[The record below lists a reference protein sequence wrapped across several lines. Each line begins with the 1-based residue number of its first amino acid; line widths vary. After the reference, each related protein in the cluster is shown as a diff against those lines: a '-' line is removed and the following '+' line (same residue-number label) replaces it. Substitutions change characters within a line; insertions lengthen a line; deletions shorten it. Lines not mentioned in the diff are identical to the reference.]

1 MKLLSPEQIINSLA
15 ALNDWKIENGTLI
28 KVCQFM
34 DFSEALAFVVRCGIE
49 SEKLDHHPD
58 LLLFGWNKVKV
69 SIYTHSLG
77 GLTEKDFNLAQQIDK
92 IK

>member
-1 MKLLSPEQIINSLA
+1 MKLLSTEQIKDSLT
-15 ALNDWKIENGTLI
+15 LLGDWKIENDTLV
-28 KVCQFM
+28 KVFHFN
-34 DFSEALAFVVRCGIE
+34 DFPEALAFVVRSGIE
-49 SEKLDHHPD
+49 AEKMDHHPD

-69 SIYTHSLG
+69 SIFTHSLG